1 MLRAVVD
8 LAGVLD
14 ALLLEAR
21 AVLVEKAH
29 ERGVF
34 GDLPGVLDDGLLDPL
49 DIHGGEGCEV
59 GQKLVRDFNRLG
71 GALDG
76 RDPSV

>member
-14 ALLLEAR
+14 ALLLEAC

-34 GDLPGVLDDGLLDPL
+34 GNLPSVLDDGLLDPL
-49 DIHGGEGCEV
+49 DIHGGEGGEV
-59 GQKLVRDFNRLG
+59 GQKLVRDFGRLS

-76 RDPSV
+76 SDPSV